1 MTEGFK
7 VDDYFIWTTSME
19 DAIEKYLLIKR
30 AKNEEPNMELL
41 NNIKQVIV
49 QNNVSNKSM
58 NWKSLWG
65 ILF

>member
-19 DAIEKYLLIKR
+19 DAIKKYLLIKK

-41 NNIKQVIV
+41 NNLKQVIV

-58 NWKSLWG
+58 NWKTLWG